1 MDLSSPEWLVRAGAL
16 PGGAQG
22 VEGPRG
28 ETGRYHARTP
38 ASISSN
44 HFDTPDSQTPSCLR
58 RLGNSPYHL
67 LTHAGFLLNLM
78 MLRLRRRLC

>member
-1 MDLSSPEWLVRAGAL
+1 MDLSSPEWLVRAAAL
-16 PGGAQG
+16 PGGAEE

-28 ETGRYHARTP
+28 VTGRYHARTP

-44 HFDTPDSQTPSCLR
+44 HSDIPDSQTPSCLR
-58 RLGNSPYHL
+58 RLSSNSCHL

-78 MLRLRRRLC
+78 MLRLRRHYA